1 MRESMKKMLL
11 QLKKLR
17 SNDKSPVAKQVFRPE
32 GSIESIRAARTRTPW
47 K

>member
-17 SNDKSPVAKQVFRPE
+17 SNDQSPVAKQVFRPE